1 MQILAFSLQNSLRQN
16 PRDFSTC
23 KASQQGF
30 NRSKPGIIG
39 VIVRAGHQKMYTGQ
53 GWVAELFVGD
63 NRKRGER
70 ENPVSTILFDWMHH
84 IPNTNFSRQW
94 IIFQF
99 PCMYVYLYETFS

>member
-39 VIVRAGHQKMYTGQ
+39 VIVRAGHQKMFTGQ
-53 GWVAELFVGD
+53 G
-63 NRKRGER
+63 
-70 ENPVSTILFDWMHH
+70 
-84 IPNTNFSRQW
+84 
-94 IIFQF
+94 
-99 PCMYVYLYETFS
+99 